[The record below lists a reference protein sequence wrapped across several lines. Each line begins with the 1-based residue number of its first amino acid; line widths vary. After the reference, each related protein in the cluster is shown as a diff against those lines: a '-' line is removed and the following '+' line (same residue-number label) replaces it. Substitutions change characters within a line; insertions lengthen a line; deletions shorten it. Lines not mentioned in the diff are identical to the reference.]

1 MNESSSNGDVL
12 LQPNSSEIFAVHFA
26 RAWPNVVIII
36 ILFNF
41 PRWHPAAEAV
51 YFIGGIALIYCV
63 YRLITLSINNKPEKV
78 FMRITSHGFRYRSL
92 ENSYEL
98 SWSNVGEFLVEKDV
112 VWRSWSGHYRRVD
125 VKRFYVITKDD
136 KEKLYLDHPFRYDPL
151 DLAIATARKM
161 CKSLDLPSEQ
171 GLLTVV
177 DMKSGKE
184 FNRFVHSHL
193 PPYPH
198 AFE

>member
-1 MNESSSNGDVL
+1 MLQPSSN
-12 LQPNSSEIFAVHFA
+12 EILAVHFA
-26 RAWPNVVIII
+26 RAYPIVFIII
-36 ILFNF
+36 ILFNI
-41 PRWHPAAEAV
+41 PRWSPDAEAV
-51 YFIGGIALIYCV
+51 YFFGGIALVYCV
-63 YRLITLSINNKPEKV
+63 YRLITLSINKKPEKV

-92 ENSYEL
+92 ENSYEH
-98 SWSNVGEFLVEKDV
+98 SWSDVGEFLVEKDV
-112 VWRSWSGHYRRVD
+112 VWINTISHRRGD

-136 KEKLYLDHPFRYDPL
+136 KEKLYLDHAFNYDPL

-161 CKSLDLPSEQ
+161 CKSLNLSSEQ

-177 DMKSGKE
+177 NMKFGKE
-184 FNRFVHSHL
+184 INRFVHSHL